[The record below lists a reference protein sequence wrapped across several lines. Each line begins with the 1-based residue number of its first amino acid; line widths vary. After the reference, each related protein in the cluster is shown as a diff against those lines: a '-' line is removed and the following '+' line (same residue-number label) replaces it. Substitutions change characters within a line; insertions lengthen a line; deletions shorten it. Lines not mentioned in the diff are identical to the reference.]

1 MILTS
6 AQGALSSL
14 STAEQIVRNLS
25 IGTPQISKIAS
36 NNFLWFNFIK
46 NFPTG
51 NSDKISAA
59 TVIT

>member
-36 NNFLWFNFIK
+36 NNFL
-46 NFPTG
+46 
-51 NSDKISAA
+51 
-59 TVIT
+59 